1 MLQNLRSINDQ
12 DCTLLFKWVND
23 EEVRKN
29 SLDSQKIKW
38 EEHKLWFNNKLNSSR
53 CEIFIFENDNLP
65 VGQIRYDK
73 NTNGIWDIDYS
84 IDKEYR
90 GLGFGKRMVELSLS
104 SVSGVKRAVV
114 QRKNIA
120 SCKVF
125 EKLGFEM
132 DKKNDEI
139 IEFLY
144 K

>member
-1 MLQNLRSINDQ
+1 MLPNLRRIKNQ
-12 DCTLLFKWVND
+12 DCALLFKWVND
-23 EEVRKN
+23 QKVRKN
-29 SLDSQKIKW
+29 SLSSENIKW
-38 EEHKLWFNNKLNSSR
+38 EEHQAWFNKKFNSPR
-53 CEIFIFENDNLP
+53 CEIFIFEIDNLP

-73 NTNGIWDIDYS
+73 NANGIWDIDYS
-84 IDKEYR
+84 IDKKYR

-132 DKKNDEI
+132 DKNNDEI
-139 IEFLY
+139 IEFFY